1 MDVIKRGTLI
11 LLSCVFSSHVFAST
25 ESQLSHLAN
34 QIKDIKNVLQ
44 QKHDKRHVLQQDLNK
59 IDTQYGDASQ
69 KRQQIEQDILKQQKQ
84 ITGLESVSSSSKNKI
99 HLQQEALAEQLRL
112 SYLLQRQGATKLF
125 LNQEDFAQ
133 VSRMLHYYQTLNI
146 YRIANIQQLENSL
159 EKISNQQK
167 ELLVEYK
174 NLKNL
179 QQKLETQEK
188 QLNLMKDNRT
198 QLIASIN
205 HTISDQN
212 QVLDS
217 LNINKK
223 RLEQTLIHLSQTPAA
238 YKGNFNN
245 INFAQQRGHL
255 PWPTKGKV
263 MHYFNTPIAESE
275 LKWSGELI
283 EAADE
288 QPVYAVAPGA
298 VIFSKWLEGYGL
310 LIIINHGQGYMS
322 LYGRN
327 HSLYKHEGDKV
338 SAGDL
343 IATVGQS
350 GGYDKPA
357 LFFAIRYNA
366 KPLDPSQWCT

>member
-1 MDVIKRGTLI
+1 MGFIARIFLMSVIFF
-11 LLSCVFSSHVFAST
+11 SCSGVAST
-25 ESQLSHLAN
+25 ENQLSRLAN
-34 QIKDIKNVLQ
+34 QIKNIKNALQ
-44 QKHDKRHVLQQDLNK
+44 QKHSKRDALQHDLDQ
-59 IDTQYGDASQ
+59 IDTQYGEASQ
-69 KRQQIEQDILKQQKQ
+69 RRQQIEQDTLKQQQQ
-84 ITGLESVSSSSKNKI
+84 IAALENASSISKNQI
-99 HLQQEALAEQLRL
+99 QLQQAALAEQLRL
-112 SYLLQRQGATKLF
+112 SYLLQRQGAIKLF
-125 LNQEDFAQ
+125 LNQEDFGQ
-133 VSRMLHYYQTLNI
+133 MSRMLYYYQTLNV
-146 YRIANIQQLENSL
+146 YRTANIQQLQSSL
-159 EKISNQQK
+159 EKIIAQQK
-167 ELLVEYK
+167 QLYAEYQ
-174 NLKNL
+174 NLKAL
-179 QQKLETQEK
+179 QLKMQTQEK

-205 HTISDQN
+205 HTIRDQN
-212 QVLDS
+212 QVLEN

-223 RLEQTLIHLSQTPAA
+223 RLEQTLVHLTQTPAA
-238 YKGNFNN
+238 FKGNFSN
-245 INFAQQRGHL
+245 INFARQRGHL

-263 MHYFNTPIAESE
+263 LHYFNTPIADSE

-283 EAADE
+283 EAPDD
-288 QPVYAVAPGA
+288 QPVYAVAPGTI
-298 VIFSKWLEGYGL
+298 IFSKWLEGYGL

-366 KPLDPSQWCT
+366 KPLDPNQWCT